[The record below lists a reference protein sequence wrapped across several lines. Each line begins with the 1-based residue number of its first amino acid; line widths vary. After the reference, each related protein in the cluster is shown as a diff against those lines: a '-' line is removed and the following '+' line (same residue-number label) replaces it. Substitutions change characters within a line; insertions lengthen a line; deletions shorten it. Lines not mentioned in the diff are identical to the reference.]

1 MEVLKFK
8 FLHNIEN
15 KIYFI
20 PSIYAISATIVSI
33 IVIFIEY
40 QYTNILLNIL
50 PSYFFTS
57 YDLSKTILSTIAGS
71 LFAMITVSFSTI
83 MVVLTMYSS
92 QFSPRTMQDFLKN
105 KVTLK
110 VLGIFIAGFIYSI
123 LTLLFIDDSMQGSGE
138 SIIFSAMIG
147 VIVAIVCLG
156 YFVYFIHHAA

>member
-1 MEVLKFK
+1 MKFK

-20 PSIYAISATIVSI
+20 PSIYAISATLLSFL
-33 IVIFIEY
+33 VIFIEY
-40 QYTNILLNIL
+40 RYSSQLVDVL

-105 KVTLK
+105 KV
-110 VLGIFIAGFIYSI
+110 
-123 LTLLFIDDSMQGSGE
+123 
-138 SIIFSAMIG
+138 
-147 VIVAIVCLG
+147 
-156 YFVYFIHHAA
+156 

>member
-1 MEVLKFK
+1 MKLK
-8 FLHNIEN
+8 FLHNIQN

-20 PSIYAISATIVSI
+20 PSIYAVSAAFLSLFVI
-33 IVIFIEY
+33 IIDHYFNSVIMNY
-40 QYTNILLNIL
+40 L
-50 PSYFFTS
+50 PGYFFTS
-57 YDLSKTILSTIAGS
+57 YDLAKTILSTLAGS

-110 VLGIFIAGFIYSI
+110 VLGVFIGGFIYSI
-123 LTLLFIDDSMQGSGE
+123 LTLLFLNDNLQGAQE
-138 SIIFSAMIG
+138 ATIFSALIA
-147 VIVAIVCLG
+147 VIVAIVCLA